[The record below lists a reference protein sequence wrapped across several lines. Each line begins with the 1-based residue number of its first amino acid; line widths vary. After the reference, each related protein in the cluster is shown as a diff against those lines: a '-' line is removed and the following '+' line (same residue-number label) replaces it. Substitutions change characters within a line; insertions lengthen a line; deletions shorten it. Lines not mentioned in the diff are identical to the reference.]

1 MTNRR
6 TRRAAAVH
14 QAVGPVAEA
23 TPPVVQDSE
32 PTAIVAVEPL
42 VEGVVEVTPEPTPK
56 AVDYPNAAPKHILE
70 NTAMT
75 MFQRYEDLNGFGKEN
90 VDAIVKSTTLLT
102 KGLEELTQVLFKMS
116 QESLETTMAAA
127 KSAMACTTL
136 RQIIDF
142 QNDLAKTS
150 FDKLLAEGTKVSEMS
165 LKVANDALEPI
176 QARVNVAIEKMVKP
190 VAA

>member
-1 MTNRR
+1 MTTRR
-6 TRRAAAVH
+6 TSKAAAAVR
-14 QAVGPVAEA
+14 QNVEAVTEATVAVAQESLAIGAEA
-23 TPPVVQDSE
+23 AET
-32 PTAIVAVEPL
+32 L
-42 VEGVVEVTPEPTPK
+42 VKAGTEVTTKTVEQASKLTK
-56 AVDYPNAAPKHILE
+56 QNLE
-70 NTAMT
+70 KTTMT

-136 RQIIDF
+136 RQIIDL
-142 QNDLAKTS
+142 QNDLAKTG
-150 FDKLLAEGTKVSEMS
+150 FDKLLAESTKVSELS

-176 QARVNVAIEKMVKP
+176 QARVNVTIEKLVKP